1 MKEYMCQKCG
11 YRKMEKESFEMMDS
25 MLEMTAMGGY
35 LGWNMMPVLGSTTT
49 SMTTDE
55 LCPNC
60 HSADGWGP
68 VTESPEDM

>member
-1 MKEYMCQKCG
+1 MKEYVCQRCG
-11 YRKMEKESFEMMDS
+11 YRKMEKESLEMMDS

-35 LGWNMMPVLGSTTT
+35 LGWNMMPIVGSPTGTIT
-49 SMTTDE
+49 NDD

-68 VTESPEDM
+68 VSDYPQDM